1 MDWRRRR
8 RWWYAVL
15 VRSEPPP
22 PPLRQRLQ
30 DCYSVPHRLLLL
42 QQMGVERGNSLS
54 SVLWIVPAAVLSSL
68 SLSPFCLLFLLFPLE
83 KGGRR
88 RTKLVPKEGWG
99 ETLVTAG
106 IRGIFREKTTTTG
119 SLPISSALKTFFG
132 HTFFGP
138 SINGAFLLGRALI
151 LTPTFLPALPPLP
164 GCCCCCCCCCCRR
177 SWMERRGNFSSFFFS
192 RVWLCRHRAV
202 LARSF
207 PLLPSPP
214 GCCNDGCG
222 REEEGE
228 KKQRPWDHLA
238 HFSLSFPHP
247 LTFHLISPFSYC
259 SGVEFSPPFRFCGFP
274 SFLFFPRSL
283 QTKKKLFRRH
293 IHKWRLQLKE
303 MSGAPELCRNRI
315 GATP

>member
-1 MDWRRRR
+1 
-8 RWWYAVL
+8 
-15 VRSEPPP
+15 
-22 PPLRQRLQ
+22 
-30 DCYSVPHRLLLL
+30 
-42 QQMGVERGNSLS
+42 MGVERGNSLS

-68 SLSPFCLLFLLFPLE
+68 SLSPFWLLFLLFPLE

-88 RTKLVPKEGWG
+88 RTKLVPKEGRG

-106 IRGIFREKTTTTG
+106 IRGIFREKNTTTG

-138 SINGAFLLGRALI
+138 SINGALLLARALI
-151 LTPTFLPALPPLP
+151 LTPTFLPALPRCPAAAAAAAAAVAGDP
-164 GCCCCCCCCCCRR
+164 GWKGGEISPR
-177 SWMERRGNFSSFFFS
+177 SFFLESGCVGTVPYSHGVFLSFPPHPVVVMMVVEGRRG
-192 RVWLCRHRAV
+192 
-202 LARSF
+202 
-207 PLLPSPP
+207 
-214 GCCNDGCG
+214 
-222 REEEGE
+222 GE
-228 KKQRPWDHLA
+228 KKQRRRDHLA

-259 SGVEFSPPFRFCGFP
+259 SGVEIFPLFVVFP
-274 SFLFFPRSL
+274 SFLFFRSL
-283 QTKKKLFRRH
+283 QTEKKLFCTH